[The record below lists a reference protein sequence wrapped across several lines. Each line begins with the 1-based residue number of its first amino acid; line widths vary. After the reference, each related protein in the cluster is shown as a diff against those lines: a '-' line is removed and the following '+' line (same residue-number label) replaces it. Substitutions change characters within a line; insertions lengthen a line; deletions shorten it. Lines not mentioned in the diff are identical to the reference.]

1 MFHCGQNYCLAQ
13 FKSLALIGW
22 LLLMVASLPTS
33 AKRSKKVT
41 AITSTVDGRT
51 LLISKIN
58 ATKFRSEK
66 ENTFVM
72 DDRQHYQTMDGF
84 GAAITYSTA
93 YNLMKMTPADR
104 HNFLEETYS
113 LSKGWGYSY
122 ARISIGCSDFS
133 STEYTCCDTPGLEN
147 FRLHEDETKY
157 VIPILK
163 EILAINPQLKIIGS
177 PWTCPRWMKVKDLE
191 TLEPYNSWTD
201 GYIHPKYY
209 QTYAD
214 YFVKWIKAFEAEG
227 IPIYAVT
234 PQNEPLN
241 RANCASTYVSWKE
254 ECELVRRMAPTFK
267 RNGLKTKIYVFDHN
281 YNYDNI
287 ASEREYPIKLYEALA
302 GESDMELLVGA
313 AYHNYGGNMN
323 ELEKIHRLAPNMK
336 LIFSEASIGTWN
348 QGRDLRKSL
357 LRDVEQICI
366 GTVNRWCTAVV
377 VWNLMLDLKR
387 GPNLDGG
394 CQTCFGAVDIDES
407 NYRTI
412 HRNSHYVAIA
422 HLSSVVRPGAVRIGL
437 QGANLKGVS
446 AAAFCNPDRSHGLV
460 FSNSNDAAQEICVRD
475 GHQLFQTVLP
485 AQSVVSFLW

>member
-58 ATKFRSEK
+58 AIKFRSEK

-287 ASEREYPIKLYEALA
+287 AS
-302 GESDMELLVGA
+302 
-313 AYHNYGGNMN
+313 
-323 ELEKIHRLAPNMK
+323 
-336 LIFSEASIGTWN
+336 
-348 QGRDLRKSL
+348 
-357 LRDVEQICI
+357 
-366 GTVNRWCTAVV
+366 
-377 VWNLMLDLKR
+377 
-387 GPNLDGG
+387 
-394 CQTCFGAVDIDES
+394 
-407 NYRTI
+407 
-412 HRNSHYVAIA
+412 
-422 HLSSVVRPGAVRIGL
+422 
-437 QGANLKGVS
+437 
-446 AAAFCNPDRSHGLV
+446 
-460 FSNSNDAAQEICVRD
+460 
-475 GHQLFQTVLP
+475 
-485 AQSVVSFLW
+485 